1 VSQTKTKTVA
11 IAAAALVVTFVAGF
25 VAGAVFD
32 RFLVY
37 HGRVAR
43 TPPPMVAE
51 MMLHRLDRKL
61 DLTDKQHAEIEAIL
75 QRHHDRIHKLMEN
88 NRNPIHQE
96 IEAANAEIERVLT
109 PDQRRK
115 FQDLKMRLGEP
126 RARHGGRFR
135 KESTR

>member
-11 IAAAALVVTFVAGF
+11 IAAAALVVTFIAGF

-37 HGRVAR
+37 HRRAAH

-61 DLTDKQHAEIEAIL
+61 DLTDKQRADIEAIL

-88 NRNPIHQE
+88 NRDPIHQE
-96 IEAANAEIERVLT
+96 IEAANVEIERVLT
-109 PDQRRK
+109 PEQRRK
-115 FQDLKMRLGEP
+115 FQELKMRLGEP
-126 RARHGGRFR
+126 RMRHGGRGR
-135 KESTR
+135 REPTK